1 MKPVVIKSGTTCTGF
16 VKLLLILVYAF
27 DRGLSNSI
35 DKLKVKGRVERVI
48 KILYASLYDRRWE
61 MSSE

>member
-35 DKLKVKGRVERVI
+35 DKLKVNLINSKLNTD
-48 KILYASLYDRRWE
+48 KF
-61 MSSE
+61 